1 MRWVLECQRPGG
13 GFGGSPR
20 HDPHLLYTT
29 SAVQILAL
37 YDRLDAVD
45 ADKTAACELHHG
57 VYNMPPSE
65 SPAAQQTTCRYSSAH
80 DVADVS
86 LLGADVASLQREGGS
101 FSGDEWGEV
110 DTRCVDRSTAVPA
123 GPCVDWCETDAC

>member
-1 MRWVLECQRPGG
+1 VLWWCAEEIVRWVLECRRPGG

-45 ADKTAACELHHG
+45 ANETAACGFLHMQLT
-57 VYNMPPSE
+57 V
-65 SPAAQQTTCRYSSAH
+65 
-80 DVADVS
+80 VS
-86 LLGADVASLQREGGS
+86 IASY
-101 FSGDEWGEV
+101 
-110 DTRCVDRSTAVPA
+110 A
-123 GPCVDWCETDAC
+123 

>member
-29 SAVQILAL
+29 SGIQILAL

-45 ADKTAACELHHG
+45 ADETAACELHDLISY
-57 VYNMPPSE
+57 V
-65 SPAAQQTTCRYSSAH
+65 SPISCLADSNADTGAH
-80 DVADVS
+80 VS
-86 LLGADVASLQREGGS
+86 
-101 FSGDEWGEV
+101 
-110 DTRCVDRSTAVPA
+110 
-123 GPCVDWCETDAC
+123 